1 MRSKGIVLLFICF
14 FAVQTYGQRTDIIVL
29 KNGDRITCEITGMDR
44 GVLFAKVDYID
55 GLLEI
60 DWRQVAKLES
70 KRLFIVKTENGLVH
84 EGTISTAPLD
94 ADKVVKIE
102 LKVDPATNVE
112 LKTADVVTI
121 DTSSQSFRK
130 RFNGYLIAG
139 MSYTKG
145 NAYREYNLRG
155 LIEYPRERWGFQAD
169 ISSNLSASN
178 GIRTTTRNELRTSVD
193 RQLGRNNYFLRVG
206 AGFLQSTEQ
215 GISLQKTFGVG
226 VGYRFINS
234 NRAKVSL
241 IGGMG
246 WQRTN
251 YDLPDL
257 SGASQNT
264 TAALIGTDIKFFKF
278 KKAGLDLY
286 AGVMPSVSEPGR
298 IFSRLNQTIY
308 YKIFPRLTLNISFYG
323 SWDNRPPFGLPGS
336 DYGTTTG
343 LGWTFGSK

>member
-1 MRSKGIVLLFICF
+1 
-14 FAVQTYGQRTDIIVL
+14 
-29 KNGDRITCEITGMDR
+29 
-44 GVLFAKVDYID
+44 
-55 GLLEI
+55 
-60 DWRQVAKLES
+60 
-70 KRLFIVKTENGLVH
+70 
-84 EGTISTAPLD
+84 
-94 ADKVVKIE
+94 
-102 LKVDPATNVE
+102 
-112 LKTADVVTI
+112 
-121 DTSSQSFRK
+121 
-130 RFNGYLIAG
+130 
-139 MSYTKG
+139 
-145 NAYREYNLRG
+145 
-155 LIEYPRERWGFQAD
+155 
-169 ISSNLSASN
+169 
-178 GIRTTTRNELRTSVD
+178 
-193 RQLGRNNYFLRVG
+193 
-206 AGFLQSTEQ
+206 
-215 GISLQKTFGVG
+215 
-226 VGYRFINS
+226 
-234 NRAKVSL
+234 
-241 IGGMG
+241 MG